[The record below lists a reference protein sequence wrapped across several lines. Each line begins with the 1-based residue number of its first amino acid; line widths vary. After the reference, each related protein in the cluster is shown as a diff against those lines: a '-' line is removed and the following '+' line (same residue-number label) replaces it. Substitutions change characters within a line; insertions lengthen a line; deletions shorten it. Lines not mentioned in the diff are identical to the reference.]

1 MTGTTGYAPLSDLAV
16 YYEIHGTG
24 SPLVLLHGGALTI
37 DLSFGPL
44 VGALAQRHQV
54 IAIELQGHGHTADR
68 AEPGS
73 IASFAADVIGVLDH
87 LGVDQADLFGY
98 SLGGLVAAQVGLD
111 HPDRVGK
118 LALAA
123 THFHPDGYKP
133 EITDPAQTSDLLPTA
148 ADFADMLAAYR
159 SVAPDPDHFEAFL
172 NKLQVVVHGWT
183 GWTPEQLGRIT
194 AESLLIIG
202 DNDFI
207 RLDHAVEF
215 HRHLPNAHLAV
226 LPQTKHME
234 VVRRIDL
241 VLPML
246 THFLG

>member
-16 YYEIHGTG
+16 YYEIHGAG

-37 DLSFGPL
+37 DLSFGSL

-68 AEPGS
+68 EAPGS
-73 IASFAADVIGVLDH
+73 IAGFAADVIGVLDH
-87 LGVDQADLFGY
+87 LGVEQVDLFGY
-98 SLGGLVAAQVGLD
+98 SLGGLVAAQIGLD
-111 HPDRVGK
+111 YPARVGK

-133 EITDPAQTSDLLPTA
+133 EITDPAQTSDLLPTE
-148 ADFADMLAAYR
+148 ADFAAMVTAYR
-159 SVAPDPDHFEAFL
+159 AVAPDPDHFDKFL
-172 NKLQVVVHGWT
+172 EKLQVTVHGWA

-194 AESLLIIG
+194 AESLLIVG
-202 DNDFI
+202 DNDFM
-207 RLDHAVEF
+207 RLEHAVEF
-215 HRHLPNAHLAV
+215 HRHLPNAQLAV
-226 LPQTKHME
+226 LPRTTHME
-234 VVRRIDL
+234 VVRRVDL

-246 THFLG
+246 TRFLG